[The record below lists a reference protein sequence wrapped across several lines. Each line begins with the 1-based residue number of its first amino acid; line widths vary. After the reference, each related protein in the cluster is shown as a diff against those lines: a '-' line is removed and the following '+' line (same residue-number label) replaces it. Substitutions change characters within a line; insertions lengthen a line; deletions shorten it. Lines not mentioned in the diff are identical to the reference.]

1 MTKLSLIAALV
12 GGMLASLTLHAQTGP
27 AAPVCTDR
35 PTKANA
41 TCTVPAGDW
50 QVETDVVNMTHARQ
64 DGVVTD
70 TLYPI
75 NPYLKY
81 GLGPDSDVE
90 INWAPSV
97 RIRNK
102 EDGRRHTV
110 SGSGDVTLRF
120 KSRIYSSERVSVA
133 VIPFIKAPTARRGI
147 GNDRWEGGLAVP
159 IGVVLP
165 AGFSLT
171 LGPEVDLLADA
182 DGRGNHLSVT
192 NLINVSHPL
201 TSRLSLA
208 VELWQQNNR
217 DPGGSVMQRSADM
230 ALVYSVTPALQMDV
244 GANVGTN
251 AATPDRQVYAGIAY
265 RW

>member
-1 MTKLSLIAALV
+1 VTKISLIAALMGAMFACV
-12 GGMLASLTLHAQTGP
+12 TTHAQTGQ
-27 AAPVCTDR
+27 ASPVCTDR

-41 TCTVPAGDW
+41 TCTVPVGDW
-50 QVETDVVNMTHARQ
+50 QVETDVANMTHARQ

-70 TLYPI
+70 TLYPV

-81 GLGPDSDVE
+81 GLGPNSDIE

-97 RIRNK
+97 RIRSK

-110 SGSGDVTLRF
+110 SGSGDVVLRF
-120 KSRIYSSERVSVA
+120 KSRIYSSERVTVA

-159 IGVVLP
+159 IGVTLP

-192 NLINVSHPL
+192 NLVNVSHPL

-208 VELWQQNNR
+208 VEFWQQNNR
-217 DPGGSVMQRSADM
+217 DPGGRVKQQSADM
-230 ALVYSVTPALQMDV
+230 ALVFSVTPAFQVDV
-244 GANVGTN
+244 GANTGVN
-251 AATPDRQVYAGIAY
+251 AATPDYQVYAGMAY